1 MRLLL
6 DTHIA
11 IWSLTDTTLL
21 SDAVRELLSDP
32 DNDVFVSACSIWE
45 IAIKHSLGRRVGAP
59 PFGAREA
66 IRNFRDV
73 GYEFLPVSPEHAA
86 AVETLPMHRADL
98 FDRLLVAQALS
109 EPMRLVTSD
118 PILARYSE
126 TLVLL
131 NRDAFRADDKAQP

>member
-11 IWSLTDTTLL
+11 IWSLTDPTFL
-21 SDAVRELLSDP
+21 SPVVRDLLSDP

-45 IAIKHSLGRRVGAP
+45 IAIKHPLGRRVGAP

-66 IRNFRDV
+66 ISNFREV
-73 GYEFLPVSPEHAA
+73 GYDFLPVSQDHAA
-86 AVETLPMHRADL
+86 AVEALPMHHADP
-98 FDRLLVAQALS
+98 FDRLLIAQALS

-118 PILARYSE
+118 PIVARYSE
-126 TLVLL
+126 TII
-131 NRDAFRADDKAQP
+131 RA

>member
-21 SDAVRELLSDP
+21 SRAALDMLRDP
-32 DNDVFVSACSIWE
+32 DNEVFVSAASIWE
-45 IAIKHSLGRRVGAP
+45 ISIKHALGRRVGAL

-66 IRNFRDV
+66 IKNFNEI
-73 GYEFLPVSPEHAA
+73 GYDFLAVSPEHAA
-86 AVETLPMHRADL
+86 AVETLPMHHADP
-98 FDRLLVAQALS
+98 FDRLLVAQAMS

-118 PILARYSE
+118 PMVARYSE
-126 TLVLL
+126 TII
-131 NRDAFRADDKAQP
+131 RA